1 MMRKV
6 LYTLLFIVMLGIA
19 GCKATGSVSDGGTA
33 IEGFPVVLTG
43 DMSMNTT
50 TDNQGAFAFKN
61 LRPGTYAVTPS
72 LAGYTFDPPSYT
84 INIKAGDSKGFEGL
98 DFEVVSEVEPPETS
112 PEEIGPY
119 HVGHYKTS
127 YTIEP
132 YGTYQAVI
140 RYPALTDGLRTRK
153 DPRGAPYPGIAVC
166 NGLLGQ
172 ESQITW
178 IAEHLASHGYVT
190 ICFTPPKTYSSDIT
204 QWATGFKAGITR
216 MKNEA
221 QMSETPMSGLLDT
234 DRFGS
239 IGLSM
244 GGGGSIEATGMQDS
258 EIDAAVGLAPAGYSR
273 TVETDTMAAARNI
286 RVPIQIQVGTNDG
299 MVPPAN
305 ARPYYDAVIPGVTI
319 KEYVEINGGNHIGF
333 LDETYAE
340 IATILKIDTP
350 IGIAFAEQRRLS
362 GKYFTAWFQYYLK
375 GLAGCYPYLFGQE
388 AQDDYDSG
396 KLHEWLYNIP

>member
-1 MMRKV
+1 MRNV
-6 LYTLLFIVMLGIA
+6 LYTALFIVLLGIA
-19 GCKATGSVSDGGTA
+19 GCKATGSVSNGGTTL
-33 IEGFPVVLTG
+33 EGVPVVLTG
-43 DMSMNTT
+43 DMSMTT
-50 TDNQGAFAFKN
+50 ATDKQGAYAFKN
-61 LRPGTYAVTPS
+61 LRPGTYDVAPS

-84 INIKAGDSKGFEGL
+84 ISIKVGDVGGFESL
-98 DFEVVSEVEPPETS
+98 DFAVVSAVEPPETS
-112 PEEIGPY
+112 PEENGPY
-119 HVGHYKTS
+119 HVGNYKTS

-140 RYPALTDGLRTRK
+140 RYPALSDGLRTPK
-153 DPRGAPYPGIAVC
+153 DTRGAPYPGIAVC

-178 IAEHLASHGYVT
+178 IAGHLASHGYLT

-216 MKNEA
+216 MKNES
-221 QMSETPMSGLLDT
+221 QMSNSPVCGLLNT

-244 GGGGSIEATGMQDS
+244 GGGGSIEATGMPDS
-258 EIDAAVGLAPAGYSR
+258 EIDAAVALAPAGYSR
-273 TVETDTMAAARNI
+273 TVETDTMSAARNI
-286 RVPIQIQVGTNDG
+286 RVPTQIQVGTNDG
-299 MVPPAN
+299 LVPPAN
-305 ARPYYDAVIPGVTI
+305 ARPYYDDVIPGDTI

-340 IATILKIDTP
+340 IATLLKIDNQM
-350 IGIAFAEQRRLS
+350 GIAYAEQRRLS

-375 GLAGCYPYLFGQE
+375 GVTGCYPYLFGE
-388 AQDDYDSG
+388 VAQDDYDSG
-396 KLHEWLYNIP
+396 KLSGWLYNIP